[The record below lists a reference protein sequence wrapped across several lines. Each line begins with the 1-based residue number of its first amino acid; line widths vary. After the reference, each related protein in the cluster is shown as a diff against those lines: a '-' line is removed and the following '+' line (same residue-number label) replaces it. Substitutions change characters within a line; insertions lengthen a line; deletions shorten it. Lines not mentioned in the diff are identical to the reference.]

1 MTTRVFYGGQPAAS
15 VDPNDRGLAYGDG
28 LFETLRCHAGEPVWW
43 CEHWQRLMLGAERLG
58 IALPNSNWVR
68 EQATALMTGDGVL
81 KVILT
86 RGVGGRGYA
95 PPSKSRPGLI
105 LSRHALPAPSAGLRV
120 RWCQGRL
127 AENPALAGIKH
138 LNRLE
143 QVLARAEWDNPDI
156 DEGLLCDTRG
166 RVISAISGNLFVRID
181 GQWLTPALDH
191 CGIAGV
197 CRAWLL
203 DNFPV
208 RATELS
214 VDQVENSQAL
224 FVCNSV
230 RGILPVVGLGASGW
244 PPDVETLALQRALA
258 RSQPAFVIDHLESE

>member
-1 MTTRVFYGGQPAAS
+1 MTTRVFYGGQPAAGI
-15 VDPNDRGLAYGDG
+15 DPDDRGLAYGDG

-43 CEHWQRLMLGAERLG
+43 HEHWRRLALGAERLA
-58 IALPNSNWVR
+58 IALPDAAWVR
-68 EQATALMTGDGVL
+68 EQAAALMAGDGVL
-81 KVILT
+81 KMILT
-86 RGVGGRGYA
+86 RGPGGRGYA
-95 PPSKSRPGLI
+95 PPTRARPGLI
-105 LSRHALPAPSAGLRV
+105 LSRHALPAPPAGLRL
-120 RWCQGRL
+120 RWCEGRL
-127 AENPALAGIKH
+127 AENPALAGVKH

-143 QVLARAEWDNPDI
+143 QVLARAEWNDPDI
-156 DEGLLCDTRG
+156 HEGLLRDARG

-181 GQWLTPALDH
+181 GHWLTPALDR

-208 RATELS
+208 RVAELS

-230 RGILPVVGLGASGW
+230 RGILPVVGLGARCW
-244 PPDVETLALQRALA
+244 PPDAETRDLRRALA
-258 RSQPAFVIDHLESE
+258 RSQPAFAIHQLESE